1 MSQMTVLQMSIQN
14 TTPSPQQRQ
23 RWLSE
28 LGEPYWARL
37 IFFPHRCPNRCSLF
51 VVFPQGGGQASARV
65 CETVWSTIMAKFL
78 FIYRESTEKRAKP
91 SPEEMQALQ
100 TAWYTWMQKFSSAI
114 VPGGDGLKHS
124 GRVLKAG
131 LVTDGPYVE
140 AKEIVVSFG
149 IMQADDYDAAL
160 AIARAC
166 PPGHTIEIREF
177 AGYA

>member
-1 MSQMTVLQMSIQN
+1 
-14 TTPSPQQRQ
+14 
-23 RWLSE
+23 
-28 LGEPYWARL
+28 
-37 IFFPHRCPNRCSLF
+37 
-51 VVFPQGGGQASARV
+51 
-65 CETVWSTIMAKFL
+65 MAKFL
-78 FIYRESTEKRAKP
+78 FIYRESTESRAKP
-91 SPEEMQALQ
+91 SAEEMQALG
-100 TAWYTWMQKFSSAI
+100 TAWHTWMQKFSSAI

-149 IMQADDYDAAL
+149 IIQAADYDAAV

>member
-1 MSQMTVLQMSIQN
+1 
-14 TTPSPQQRQ
+14 
-23 RWLSE
+23 
-28 LGEPYWARL
+28 
-37 IFFPHRCPNRCSLF
+37 
-51 VVFPQGGGQASARV
+51 
-65 CETVWSTIMAKFL
+65 MAKFL
-78 FIYRESTEKRAKP
+78 FIYRESTENHPRP

-100 TAWYTWMQKFSSAI
+100 GAWYAWMQKFGSAI
-114 VPGGDGLKHS
+114 VPGGDGVKPT

-140 AKEIVVSFG
+140 AKEVVVSFT
-149 IMQADDYDAAL
+149 IIQAEDYEEAL

>member
-1 MSQMTVLQMSIQN
+1 
-14 TTPSPQQRQ
+14 
-23 RWLSE
+23 
-28 LGEPYWARL
+28 
-37 IFFPHRCPNRCSLF
+37 
-51 VVFPQGGGQASARV
+51 
-65 CETVWSTIMAKFL
+65 MAKFL
-78 FIYRESTEKRAKP
+78 FIYRESTERRAKP

-100 TAWYTWMQKFSSAI
+100 AAWYTWMQKFSSAI

-124 GRVLKAG
+124 GRILKAG

-140 AKEIVVSFG
+140 AKEIIVSFAV
-149 IMQADDYDAAL
+149 IQADNYDAAV